1 MLLLVVDEAEG
12 GGTSVRTA
20 VAALPVVVAVL
31 NLISSASFFVCA
43 APGSGEVAEV
53 GSSGG
58 LSALAGGEPE
68 PWKLVVAAG

>member
-1 MLLLVVDEAEG
+1 M
-12 GGTSVRTA
+12 RTA

-31 NLISSASFFVCA
+31 NLISSAPSFLCS
-43 APGSGEVAEV
+43 APGSGKVAEE

-58 LSALAGGEPE
+58 ISALAGGEPD

>member
-1 MLLLVVDEAEG
+1 MG
-12 GGTSVRTA
+12 TA

-31 NLISSASFFVCA
+31 NLISSAPSFLCA
-43 APGSGEVAEV
+43 APGSREVAEV
-53 GSSGG
+53 GRSGG

>member
-1 MLLLVVDEAEG
+1 M
-12 GGTSVRTA
+12 RTA
-20 VAALPVVVAVL
+20 VATLPVVVAVL
-31 NLISSASFFVCA
+31 NLISSAPFFLCA

>member
-1 MLLLVVDEAEG
+1 M
-12 GGTSVRTA
+12 RTA
-20 VAALPVVVAVL
+20 VVALPVVVAVL
-31 NLISSASFFVCA
+31 NLISSAPFFLCA